1 MFDEKQQIQRLIAD
15 SRHIL
20 IVFSNTQNT
29 DAIASGLA
37 LSYFLEKQN
46 KAVDIV
52 CTDFIASKNLNFLTN
67 VKQIK
72 SELTHLQKLI
82 VKVDISNTQIE
93 NLSYDIKDN
102 WLSIYLTPKN
112 GLLTKNELR
121 TAQSTYKYDLI
132 ITLDTNNLETLGKI
146 FLNNTDLF
154 YRTSIIN
161 IDCHANNERYGQ
173 VNYVDLNATSI
184 SEIVFQLSKDLFE
197 KFLNEQTATTLLTGM
212 IAATH
217 SFKTTTV
224 TPLTLQLAS
233 ELINHGADRERIIQ
247 NLYRTRS
254 LSTLKLWGIALSKLK
269 IDAAKHFAWSSIT
282 KEDFSVSGSS
292 KNDLKDIVSELIS
305 NSPEID
311 LTMLLFENESADG
324 KKGVEIVLHSKKGH
338 NTQMLLKKYNSTG
351 TKNESTAIITE
362 TNIVDAEKNIVEE
375 IKKSLS

>member
-1 MFDEKQQIQRLIAD
+1 
-15 SRHIL
+15 
-20 IVFSNTQNT
+20 
-29 DAIASGLA
+29 
-37 LSYFLEKQN
+37 
-46 KAVDIV
+46 
-52 CTDFIASKNLNFLTN
+52 
-67 VKQIK
+67 
-72 SELTHLQKLI
+72 
-82 VKVDISNTQIE
+82 
-93 NLSYDIKDN
+93 
-102 WLSIYLTPKN
+102 
-112 GLLTKNELR
+112 
-121 TAQSTYKYDLI
+121 
-132 ITLDTNNLETLGKI
+132 
-146 FLNNTDLF
+146 
-154 YRTSIIN
+154 
-161 IDCHANNERYGQ
+161 
-173 VNYVDLNATSI
+173 
-184 SEIVFQLSKDLFE
+184 
-197 KFLNEQTATTLLTGM
+197 M